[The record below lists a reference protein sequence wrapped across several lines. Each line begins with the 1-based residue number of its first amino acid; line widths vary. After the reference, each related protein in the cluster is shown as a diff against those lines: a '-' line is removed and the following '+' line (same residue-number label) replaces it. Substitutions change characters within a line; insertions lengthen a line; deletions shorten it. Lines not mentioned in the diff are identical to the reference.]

1 MSAAPPSG
9 PEIATQVQV
18 QIDWSVAEK
27 LPVMAANV
35 FFIQQTGQ
43 EFIITVGFTSPP
55 MVQGPLTAEQA
66 KALKLTP
73 QPIVKFAMPASRV
86 VELLQLLNQ
95 QIALYRQTEKQ

>member
-1 MSAAPPSG
+1 
-9 PEIATQVQV
+9 
-18 QIDWSVAEK
+18 
-27 LPVMAANV
+27 MAANV

-66 KALKLTP
+66 KTLKLAP
-73 QPIVKFAMPASRV
+73 QPIVKFAMPPSRV

-95 QIALYRQTEKQ
+95 QIALYQQTEKQ